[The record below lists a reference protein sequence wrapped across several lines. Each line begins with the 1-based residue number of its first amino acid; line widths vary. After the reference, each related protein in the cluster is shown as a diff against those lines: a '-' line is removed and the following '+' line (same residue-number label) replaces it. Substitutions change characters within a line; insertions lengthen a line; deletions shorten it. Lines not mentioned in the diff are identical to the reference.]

1 MNLRQRIV
9 DYFLITSF
17 VWGMYLAWLIPFQL
31 FWIHLTWEQFVDWVV
46 YGTMLEM
53 IFTYPIA
60 KAVAKYSPKITAW
73 VKVNVPE

>member
-1 MNLRQRIV
+1 MNLRQRII
-9 DYFLITSF
+9 DYLLITSF

-60 KAVAKYSPKITAW
+60 KAVAKYSPKITEW

>member
-9 DYFLITSF
+9 DYLLITSF
-17 VWGMYLAWLIPFQL
+17 VWVMYLAWLIPFQL